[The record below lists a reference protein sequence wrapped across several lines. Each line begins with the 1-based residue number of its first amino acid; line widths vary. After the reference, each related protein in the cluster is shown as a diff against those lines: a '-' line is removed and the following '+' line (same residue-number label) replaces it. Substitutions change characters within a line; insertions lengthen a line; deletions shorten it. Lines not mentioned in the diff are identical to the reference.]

1 MSQGERIIHH
11 ERRYLSDPKNMILF
25 IGYQVKNSLGRLILD
40 GAEKVKISGEEVPVR
55 CKVKSI
61 SGYSA
66 HADQNG
72 LLNWLRPMKKN
83 LKKIFIVQG
92 EEEQM
97 IPLSQKIKDE
107 LAVDTHIPSLGESV
121 EL

>member
-1 MSQGERIIHH
+1 
-11 ERRYLSDPKNMILF
+11 MILF

-40 GAEKVKISGEEVPVR
+40 GAEKVKILGEEVPVR

-107 LAVDTHIPSLGESV
+107 LAVDTYIPSLDESV